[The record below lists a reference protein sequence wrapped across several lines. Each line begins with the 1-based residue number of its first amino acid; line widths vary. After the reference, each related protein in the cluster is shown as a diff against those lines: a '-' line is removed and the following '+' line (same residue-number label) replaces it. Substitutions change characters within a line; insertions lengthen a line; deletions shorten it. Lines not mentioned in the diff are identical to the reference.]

1 MDLSTLHLFFWST
14 ENSNFTIFELP
25 FADAAISA
33 VLCSLFFLF
42 TSTRCPRWLTKQALS
57 LAEYGDDL
65 VQRTAYLRSVEC
77 FSEQVFVYFSMS
89 YGLSLLYRLGWEYW
103 EYHKMIVSTGL

>member
-1 MDLSTLHLFFWST
+1 MSRHRPK
-14 ENSNFTIFELP
+14 E
-25 FADAAISA
+25 
-33 VLCSLFFLF
+33 SLFLF
-42 TSTRCPRWLTKQALS
+42 ASTARCPRRLTKQALS

-89 YGLSLLYRLGWEYW
+89 YGLSLLYRLGGGDW

>member
-1 MDLSTLHLFFWST
+1 MSRHRPK
-14 ENSNFTIFELP
+14 E
-25 FADAAISA
+25 
-33 VLCSLFFLF
+33 SLFLF

>member
-1 MDLSTLHLFFWST
+1 M
-14 ENSNFTIFELP
+14 
-25 FADAAISA
+25 
-33 VLCSLFFLF
+33 SLFLF
-42 TSTRCPRWLTKQALS
+42 TSTARCPRRLTKQALS

>member
-1 MDLSTLHLFFWST
+1 
-14 ENSNFTIFELP
+14 
-25 FADAAISA
+25 
-33 VLCSLFFLF
+33 
-42 TSTRCPRWLTKQALS
+42 
-57 LAEYGDDL
+57 